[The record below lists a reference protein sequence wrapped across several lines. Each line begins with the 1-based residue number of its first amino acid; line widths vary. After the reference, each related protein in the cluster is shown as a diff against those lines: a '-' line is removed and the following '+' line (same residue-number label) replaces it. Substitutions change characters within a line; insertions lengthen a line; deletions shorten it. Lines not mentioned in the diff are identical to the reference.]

1 MADQKELIIKMALNN
16 WNDQLNKAGK
26 LFDSLTDAELE
37 QPVAPNRNTGRYL
50 LGHLTAV
57 HDALFPLLGSGDK
70 LYPELEKPFISNPES
85 AQLPGPDLQQLR
97 KYWNRVNQALSSKF
111 NTLTTEEW
119 LDRHNAV
126 TPEDFIKEP
135 HRNRLNVLLSR
146 TSHLSYH
153 RGQLVFLQKK

>member
-16 WNDQLNKAGK
+16 WNDQLNRAGK

-37 QPVAPNRNTGRYL
+37 QPVAPKRNTGRYL

-57 HDALFPLLGSGDK
+57 HDALFPLLGLGDK
-70 LYPELEKPFISNPES
+70 LYPELEKPFIANPES
-85 AQLPGPDLQQLR
+85 AQLPAPDLQQLR
-97 KYWNRVNQALSSKF
+97 KYWNSVNEALSSKF
-111 NTLTTEEW
+111 NALTSEEW

>member
-1 MADQKELIIKMALNN
+1 LEEQKELIIKMALNN

-37 QPVAPNRNTGRYL
+37 QPVAPKRNTGRYL

-57 HDALFPLLGSGDK
+57 HDALFPLLGFGDK
-70 LYPELEKPFISNPES
+70 LYPELEKPFIASPES
-85 AQLPGPDLQQLR
+85 AQLPAPDLQQLR
-97 KYWNRVNQALSSKF
+97 KYWNGVNQALSSKF
-111 NTLTTEEW
+111 NALTSEEW

-135 HRNRLNVLLSR
+135 HRNKLNVLLSR

>member
-1 MADQKELIIKMALNN
+1 MAEQEMIFVKMTLNN
-16 WNDQLNKAGK
+16 WHEQLTRAGK
-26 LFDSLTDAELE
+26 LIDSLSDAELA
-37 QPVAPNRNTGRYL
+37 QHVAPNRNTGKYL

-57 HDALFPLLGSGDK
+57 HDGLFPLLGSGDK

-97 KYWNRVNQALSSKF
+97 KYWDSVNQALSSKF
-111 NTLTTEEW
+111 NALTTEEW